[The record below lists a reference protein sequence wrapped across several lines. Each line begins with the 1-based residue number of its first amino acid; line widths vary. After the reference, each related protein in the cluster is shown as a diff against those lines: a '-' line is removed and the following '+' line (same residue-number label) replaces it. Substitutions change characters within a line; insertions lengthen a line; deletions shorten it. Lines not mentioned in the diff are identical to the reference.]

1 MPLSNPVGT
10 QASRLHATS
19 IDSRPRLPVRRF
31 LLCFLALLVLCVL
44 VLPARAQP
52 GGLTGFSFLRLE
64 PSARAAAL
72 GGAFSAL
79 YGDDVNGL
87 FYNPALLNE
96 RMHRS
101 LSLSYL
107 NHVADLNMGFLAY
120 GHHRDGWGSFGAGLR
135 FLSWGELQGADENG
149 TLTDTFGA
157 ADVALTLGFARAL
170 DDRLRYGINAHAI
183 LSSVD
188 AYRASALAADLGVLY
203 DLADQLL
210 TLSASLHN
218 LGVTTSSLGDRRDR
232 LPLDLRLGLAKR
244 LRYVPLLLTVTG
256 YNLQAPGQDL
266 PDGANALGA
275 VMHHLTLG
283 GEFQFSEAFNV
294 RFGYNHRRHEA
305 LKTKSRL
312 DLAGFGIGFGLRI
325 TRVRVDYALNSWS
338 SFGRLH
344 QFTVR
349 TVL

>member
-1 MPLSNPVGT
+1 M
-10 QASRLHATS
+10 Q
-19 IDSRPRLPVRRF
+19 
-31 LLCFLALLVLCVL
+31 
-44 VLPARAQP
+44 AQP

-72 GGAFSAL
+72 GGSFSAM

-87 FYNPALLNE
+87 FYNPALLNDQ
-96 RMHRS
+96 MHRS
-101 LSLSYL
+101 LSVSYL
-107 NHVADLNMGFLAY
+107 NHVSDLNMGFIAY
-120 GHHRDGWGSFGAGLR
+120 SHHRDGWGSFGAGLR

-149 TLTDTFGA
+149 NLTDTFGA
-157 ADVALTLGFARAL
+157 ADVALTLGYARAY
-170 DDRLRYGINAHAI
+170 DERLRYGANLHTVF
-183 LSSVD
+183 SSVET
-188 AYRASALAADLGVLY
+188 YRASALAADLGVIY

-210 TLSASLHN
+210 TFSASLNN
-218 LGVTTSSLGDRRDR
+218 LGVTLSSLGGRRDE
-232 LPLDLRLGLAKR
+232 LPLDLRLGVAKR
-244 LRYVPLLLTVTG
+244 LRYVPLLITVTG
-256 YNLQAPGQDL
+256 YNLHAPGEDL
-266 PDGANALGA
+266 PDDANTLDN
-275 VMHHLTLG
+275 VLHHVTLG

-294 RFGYNHRRHEA
+294 RVGYNHRRHEA

-312 DLAGFGIGFGLRI
+312 DLAGFGVGFGLKI